1 MNFRLQPTFLKVL
14 TQIGNCDET
23 KEIFSY
29 SEILNMFSRYV
40 VERSHTLVDLRNPK
54 VLLLENDPLKDVF
67 KVKAFHRCQ
76 VKYEISLFKHSF
88 YI

>member
-14 TQIGNCDET
+14 TPIRNCDEG

-29 SEILNMFSRYV
+29 SEIRNMFSRYV
-40 VERSHTLVDLRNPK
+40 LDRSHFLIDARNPE

-76 VKYEISLFKHSF
+76 VKYEVSLFK
-88 YI
+88 